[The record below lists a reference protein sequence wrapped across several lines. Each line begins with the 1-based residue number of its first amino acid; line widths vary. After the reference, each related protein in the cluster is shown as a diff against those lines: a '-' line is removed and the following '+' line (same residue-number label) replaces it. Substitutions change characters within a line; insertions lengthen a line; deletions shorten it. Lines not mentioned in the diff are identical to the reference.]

1 MEHNSGH
8 HSESDYI
15 VIPNPI
21 YDVVFRYLMADYDSA
36 LIVLSTLT
44 NEKIIKL
51 HLEPLTHPEK
61 KGPKI
66 KDPGSEQEISLFH
79 LDFTAT
85 VELKDGSQEMIMIEL
100 QKAAE
105 QDDIFR
111 FKRYIGKNFQHKRK
125 EELKDNRGQLIS
137 IIDRPIRL
145 VPIFILNFR
154 IENEIND
161 LLIKVNRTKVGVFK
175 NETLTQHNDF
185 IDHLSYDMLVVQ
197 LPNLHNI
204 RPEEYEKDEYK
215 RKLYALLKLFDQKE
229 AFKDNEHRLRVMRK
243 LLPGFLERV
252 INRLQAADRDNPDL
266 EEAMLAEDE
275 ILKLLVRK
283 ENQIAYYK
291 EELGQTKE
299 RLGQTEERLGQ
310 TEERLGQ
317 TKEELGQTK
326 EELGQTKERLE
337 QAGQFLINYAIK
349 LKSLGFSID
358 EIISETGLSA
368 EEIAAL

>member
-1 MEHNSGH
+1 MDINSGH
-8 HSESDYI
+8 YSESDYI

-105 QDDIFR
+105 QNDIFR

-125 EELKDNRGQLIS
+125 EELKDSRGQLIS
-137 IIDRPIRL
+137 IIDQPIRL

-161 LLIKVNRTKVGVFK
+161 LLIKVNRTKFGVFK

-204 RPEEYEKDEYK
+204 RLEEYEKDEYK

-229 AFKDNEHRLRVMRK
+229 VFKDNEHRLRVMRK

-275 ILKLLVRK
+275 ILKLLLRK

-299 RLGQTEERLGQ
+299 
-310 TEERLGQ
+310 
-317 TKEELGQTK
+317 ELGQTK
-326 EELGQTKERLE
+326 EK
-337 QAGQFLINYAIK
+337 IIK
-349 LKSLGFSID
+349 LARRLKTFGLSTD
-358 EIISETGLSA
+358 EIIAETGLSA
-368 EEIAAL
+368 EEITAL

>member
-1 MEHNSGH
+1 MEHNSSH

-21 YDVVFRYLMADYDSA
+21 YDVVFRYLMADYESA

-61 KGPKI
+61 KGVKI

-85 VELKDGSQEMIMIEL
+85 VELKDGSEEMIMIEL

-111 FKRYIGKNFQHKRK
+111 FKRYIGKNFQYKRK
-125 EELKDNRGQLIS
+125 EELKDSKGQLIS

-161 LLIKVNRTKVGVFK
+161 LLIKVNRTKIGVFK

-204 RPEEYEKDEYK
+204 RPEEYEQDEYK

-229 AFKDNEHRLRVMRK
+229 VFKDNEHRLRVMRK

-252 INRLQAADRDNPDL
+252 VNRLQAADRDNPDL
-266 EEAMLAEDE
+266 EEVMLAEDE
-275 ILKLLVRK
+275 ILKMLLRK
-283 ENQIAYYK
+283 ENQIAYFK
-291 EELGQTKE
+291 EQ
-299 RLGQTEERLGQ
+299 LGQTEQRLDQ
-310 TEERLGQ
+310 TEQRLDQ
-317 TKEELGQTK
+317 TEQRLDQT
-326 EELGQTKERLE
+326 EQRLDQTAQQLD
-337 QAGQFLINYAIK
+337 QANEVIIK
-349 LKSLGFSID
+349 LAKKLKTLGLSVD
-358 EIISETGLSA
+358 EIIAETGLSA
-368 EEIAAL
+368 DEIAAL